1 MNKLLNMV
9 GIGLIFFSMFLIAF
23 IMLFAYEHE
32 VKALSLLGVG
42 TLVTGLGLG
51 ALGNCRK
58 S

>member
-9 GIGLIFFSMFLIAF
+9 GMGLIFFSMFLIAF

-32 VKALSLLGVG
+32 VKALSLLALGA
-42 TLVTGLGLG
+42 LVTGLGMG
-51 ALGNCRK
+51 AVGNCRK